1 MQLEAMVLGQRKT
14 NFFKKLQKVKQ
25 IDPLS
30 SPVSKVFCIFAS
42 SVILLNNAQ
51 EKEFWI
57 KKFKWTGKKI
67 SSKVF

>member
-25 IDPLS
+25 IDPLP

-42 SVILLNNAQ
+42 SVIFLNNAQ